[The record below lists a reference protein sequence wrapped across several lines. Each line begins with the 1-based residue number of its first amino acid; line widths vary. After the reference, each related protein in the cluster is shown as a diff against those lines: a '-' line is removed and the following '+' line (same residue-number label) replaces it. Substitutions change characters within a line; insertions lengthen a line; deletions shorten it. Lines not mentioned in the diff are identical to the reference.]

1 MSEKIFGGIF
11 KDRTVLV
18 TGHTGFM
25 GSWLTLW
32 LNHLGANVMGY
43 SLKPPT
49 EPSLFESLKLNDSMN
64 SMIADIREREILIDA
79 CKKNKPDIIF
89 HLAAQSLV
97 RQSYDEPAITF
108 ETNVLGTVN
117 ILEAIRKNNDT
128 KVAIIM
134 TSDKCYDNK
143 IDNKPHVETDPMGGF
158 DPYSASKGSAELVTS
173 SYRNSYFIEQNSGKK
188 PKIATIRAG
197 NVIGGGDWAIDR
209 IIPDTIK
216 SIVKNENILLR
227 NPNSVRPWQYV
238 LEPISGMLWLAAKIF
253 LGEKSLDQAWN
264 LGPDNSE
271 EFFSVKELVQIIL
284 EKWHSNSKLEI
295 IRNPNEPFESKSL
308 LVNPSKA
315 NKILEWKNVYSVVEA
330 LEETVLWYKNFYTNP
345 KDIGRESISQ
355 IEKYVSK
362 AAENKLIWS
371 KEGK

>member
-1 MSEKIFGGIF
+1 MSKKIFGGIF
-11 KDRTVLV
+11 KDKTVLV

-134 TSDKCYDNK
+134 TSDKCYENK
-143 IDNKPHVETDPMGGF
+143 IE
-158 DPYSASKGSAELVTS
+158 
-173 SYRNSYFIEQNSGKK
+173 NSNLKK
-188 PKIATIRAG
+188 QC
-197 NVIGGGDWAIDR
+197 
-209 IIPDTIK
+209 
-216 SIVKNENILLR
+216 E
-227 NPNSVRPWQYV
+227 
-238 LEPISGMLWLAAKIF
+238 
-253 LGEKSLDQAWN
+253 
-264 LGPDNSE
+264 
-271 EFFSVKELVQIIL
+271 
-284 EKWHSNSKLEI
+284 
-295 IRNPNEPFESKSL
+295 
-308 LVNPSKA
+308 
-315 NKILEWKNVYSVVEA
+315 
-330 LEETVLWYKNFYTNP
+330 
-345 KDIGRESISQ
+345 
-355 IEKYVSK
+355 
-362 AAENKLIWS
+362 
-371 KEGK
+371 

>member
-1 MSEKIFGGIF
+1 MSKKIFGGIF
-11 KDRTVLV
+11 KDKTVLV

-108 ETNVLGTVN
+108 ETNVLGTVH

-134 TSDKCYDNK
+134 TSDKCYENK
-143 IDNKPHVETDPMGGF
+143 EINYAYKETDPLGGF
-158 DPYSASKGSAELVTS
+158 DPYSASKGAVELVTS
-173 SYRNSYFIEQNSGKK
+173 SYRNSFFNPKDFGKHGVSLSTSR
-188 PKIATIRAG
+188 IG
-197 NVIGGGDWAIDR
+197 NVIGGGDWAKNR
-209 IIPDTIK
+209 LIPD
-216 SIVKNENILLR
+216 SIRSLSTKQDIHIR
-227 NPNSVRPWQYV
+227 NPTAVRPWQHV
-238 LEPISGMLWLAAKIF
+238 L
-253 LGEKSLDQAWN
+253 
-264 LGPDNSE
+264 
-271 EFFSVKELVQIIL
+271 
-284 EKWHSNSKLEI
+284 
-295 IRNPNEPFESKSL
+295 
-308 LVNPSKA
+308 
-315 NKILEWKNVYSVVEA
+315 
-330 LEETVLWYKNFYTNP
+330 
-345 KDIGRESISQ
+345 ESISGLFCLSKKMWDNPSLYAQ
-355 IEKYVSK
+355 PWNFGPLINNENITVSQLTSQIISEWGSGNWNEVSHDEHHEANLLMLDSSKAIEKLDWHPVYSIKDGVSK
-362 AAENKLIWS
+362 TISWYKEYFTNNDHMQEFTQNQILEYVEQAEKMNVGWASNI
-371 KEGK
+371 